1 MHEHDASLP
10 APSISHSHFLL
21 IRDGIALATLLL
33 EATFPGLVETAYLL
47 IPAGEAGEES
57 LFFRGAE
64 VAFSGVPFLC
74 TPNDALLTL
83 DDDDDDFTLVAT
95 FVDGDELEL
104 LSSSL
109 T

>member
-47 IPAGEAGEES
+47 VPAGEAGKES
-57 LFFRGAE
+57 LFFMRAE
-64 VAFSGVPFLC
+64 AAFSGVPLLC
-74 TPNDALLTL
+74 SPTNALLTL
-83 DDDDDDFTLVAT
+83 DDDDFAFVAT

>member
-1 MHEHDASLP
+1 MARMSMMHPYLLP
-10 APSISHSHFLL
+10 PFLIL
-21 IRDGIALATLLL
+21 TFSSGMVALATLLL

-47 IPAGEAGEES
+47 VPAGEAGKES
-57 LFFRGAE
+57 LFFMRAE
-64 VAFSGVPFLC
+64 AAFSGVPLLC
-74 TPNDALLTL
+74 SPTNALLTL
-83 DDDDDDFTLVAT
+83 DDDDFAFVAT

>member
-1 MHEHDASLP
+1 MARMSMMHPYLLP
-10 APSISHSHFLL
+10 PFLIL
-21 IRDGIALATLLL
+21 TFSSGMVALATLLL